1 MATNLS
7 NLQRVALVHNTAL
20 SRVGIKHYAH
30 ALMKYNITPTAPG
43 PFQVFKEIEEIES
56 STAKPAVIQ
65 QLQHSLGIKKQTHTH
80 HILCKSNAT
89 GQTGR
94 VTAQDVDQ
102 GSEYLAPVTIGTP
115 GKTFNLDFDTGSADL
130 WVFGSK
136 LSTDQRGTHTIFDAA
151 GSSSYIP
158 MDGSTWSI
166 TYGDQ
171 SSASGTVGTDT
182 IVLGG
187 LTVHNQA
194 IESADKTSSEFTQQS
209 SDGLLGLAYSSI
221 NTVQPTSVATP
232 VENMIAQKDISGASQ
247 LFTAWFE
254 PPTGNSWYS
263 FGYIGMKISHGCY
276 HIFPSTVATVG
287 GKTVDLGKD
296 NTCIADT
303 GTTLTLLADQACK
316 EIYSYIPGAHLDPSQ
331 GWIFPSSTSPSSLP
345 AICFAVGD
353 HLFQMAPSDLAFEEL
368 SGGMTFGGIQS
379 NGNLGLAILGDT
391 FIRGIYA
398 IFDQGSNRFGAVQ
411 RPVGNSGQGMSSGIP
426 ITSAATSTNDEAS
439 HGHHGHHDHPVHDD
453 DHTSGLHEHHGHE
466 RLLEH
471 PAPQHDN
478 QDKDK
483 HWYDALLHH
492 PKLDKQ
498 HDPTSDYSSRSSG

>member
-7 NLQRVALVHNTAL
+7 NIPRVALVHNTAL

-30 ALMKYNITPTAPG
+30 ALMKLLTDNITPTVPG
-43 PFQVFKEIEEIES
+43 PFRVLKQIEEIES
-56 STAKPAVIQ
+56 TTAQPAVIQ
-65 QLQHSLGIKKQTHTH
+65 QLQHTLGIKKKTRNHHT
-80 HILCKSNAT
+80 LCKNNAT

-94 VTAQDVDQ
+94 VMAQDVDQ

-136 LSTDQRGTHTIFDAA
+136 LSADQRGSHTFFDPA
-151 GSSSYIP
+151 GSSSYTA

-221 NTVQPTSVATP
+221 NTVQPTPVATP

-263 FGYIGMKISHGCY
+263 FGYI
-276 HIFPSTVATVG
+276 
-287 GKTVDLGKD
+287 
-296 NTCIADT
+296 
-303 GTTLTLLADQACK
+303 DQACK

-331 GWIFPSSTSPSSLP
+331 GWVFPSSTSLSSLP

-368 SGGMTFGGIQS
+368 PGGLTFGGIQS
-379 NGNLGLAILGDT
+379 NGNLGLGILGDT
-391 FIRGIYA
+391 FLRSIYA
-398 IFDQGSNRFGAVQ
+398 IFDQGNYRFGAVQ

-426 ITSAATSTNDEAS
+426 ISSAPVSNTDEAS
-439 HGHHGHHDHPVHDD
+439 HSHQGHHDHLAHDD

-466 RLLEH
+466 KLTEH